1 MENGNFFVILKKKI
15 IPQKKKKQPFIIQF
29 AQATVLSKLQGK
41 KSYLFGMIQT
51 NLQPYW

>member
-1 MENGNFFVILKKKI
+1 MENGNFFVILKKKSFL
-15 IPQKKKKQPFIIQF
+15 KKKKKPFIIQF